1 MTYLIFTKDEN
12 EFLDVINFSSNEE
25 KEAYQVENPDI
36 ILRSEEDSQFIFE
49 DDEDIEDDFFSDDCT
64 DVEW

>member
-49 DDEDIEDDFFSDDCT
+49 DDEDIEDDFVSDDCT

>member
-12 EFLDVINFSSNEE
+12 EFLDVINFSSDEE
-25 KEAYQVENPDI
+25 KESYQVENPDI

-49 DDEDIEDDFFSDDCT
+49 DDEDIEDDFVSDDCT